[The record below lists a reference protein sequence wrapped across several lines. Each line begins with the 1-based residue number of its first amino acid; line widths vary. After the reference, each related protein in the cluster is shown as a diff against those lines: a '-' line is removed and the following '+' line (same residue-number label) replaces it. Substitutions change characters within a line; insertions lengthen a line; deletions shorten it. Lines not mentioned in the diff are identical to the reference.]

1 MPDLLTYYA
10 IGDILFTSFELLSL
24 AECVKKEVI
33 MVKVYKVTKTELFCE
48 DYSVKINGKK
58 AELNTARV
66 SAHPLNRR
74 WPGHQRGIEQSEL
87 VNFLSFAADEP
98 IVIEIEP
105 SQSFESFAV
114 RPLESSAKAKREG
127 EKIILNI
134 DKAGYYTVE
143 PYGRSRALHIF
154 VDEQADFGIDKNDPN
169 VIYFGEGE
177 HDVGDIELKSGQT
190 LFIDEGAVVYA
201 TVFANDAENIK
212 ILGHGILDN
221 SKNKEE
227 ILFEVDGDNNDVD
240 VGNAIRR
247 HFISFDYC
255 KNILI
260 DGVTLRDSL
269 VYNIRPAGC
278 EDIVI
283 RNVKLIGNWR
293 YNSDGI
299 DMHNCKNVLIDNC
312 FIRTFD
318 DSICAK
324 GFGAWEDGE
333 KMMLHNGKMHDV
345 FCDLLVK
352 NCVIWNDWGK
362 CFEIGAEC
370 CADKMCDIKF
380 CDSAIIHVN
389 GAPLDCYNI
398 DYADVHDIIYEN
410 ISIEYD
416 DVIPD
421 SKIQKL
427 DSQRYEDFDHDPDFV
442 PRLISVIVGY
452 HHEYSGGKTRRGRA
466 RRFTFK
472 NIRLYGRQ
480 KIKLC
485 ARGYDAE
492 HTSEDIL
499 IENLY
504 RNGEKINDFD
514 QTITEFN
521 EFTKN
526 IRIK

>member
-1 MPDLLTYYA
+1 M
-10 IGDILFTSFELLSL
+10 INI
-24 AECVKKEVI
+24 
-33 MVKVYKVTKTELFCE
+33 YKVTKTELFCE
-48 DYSVKINGKK
+48 DYTVKINGEK
-58 AELNTARV
+58 AQLDTARV

-74 WPGHQRGIEQSEL
+74 WPGHQRGIEQTEL
-87 VNFLSFAADEP
+87 VNFLSLAADEP
-98 IVIEIEP
+98 ITLEIE
-105 SQSFESFAV
+105 SNKSFESFII
-114 RPLESSAKAKREG
+114 RPKESSAKARREG
-127 EKIILNI
+127 DKIILNI
-134 DKAGYYTVE
+134 DRAGYYTVE

-154 VDEQADFGIDKNDPN
+154 VDEPKDFEIDKNAPN
-169 VIYFGEGE
+169 VIYFGAGE
-177 HDVGDIELKSGQT
+177 HDVGDLELKSGQT

-227 ILFEVDGDNNDVD
+227 ILFEVNAENNTED
-240 VGNAIRR
+240 VGNAERR

-260 DGVTLRDSL
+260 DGITMRDSL
-269 VYNIRPAGC
+269 VYNICPAAC
-278 EDIVI
+278 EDVVI

-299 DMHNCKNVLIDNC
+299 DMHNCKNVLIENC
-312 FIRTFD
+312 FLRTFD
-318 DSICAK
+318 DCICAK
-324 GFGAWEDGE
+324 GFGAWENSED
-333 KMMLHNGKMHDV
+333 KMNHRGQRFDTFEN
-345 FCDLLVK
+345 LLVR
-352 NCVIWNDWGK
+352 NCVLWNDWGK

-370 CADKMCDIKF
+370 CAEEMCDIKF
-380 CDSAIIHVN
+380 CDSSVIHVN
-389 GAPLDCYNI
+389 SSPLDCYNI
-398 DYADVHDIIYEN
+398 DYADVHDITYEN

-416 DVIPD
+416 DIIPD
-421 SKIQKL
+421 SKIQKN
-427 DSQRYEDFDHDPDFV
+427 DAQQYEDFEHDPDFA

-466 RRFTFK
+466 RRLTFK
-472 NIRLYGRQ
+472 NIRLYGHQ

-485 ARGYDAE
+485 VRGYDAE

-499 IENLY
+499 IEDLY
-504 RNGEKINDFD
+504 RNGEKITDLD
-514 QTITEFN
+514 QTVTDFN